1 MEGVY
6 FPVRVMKKLKAA
18 GVLDRADLLER
29 LDALA
34 EMGLSDYDV
43 RLVRRRLGVKPSLL
57 GEAGAGGS
65 GGAEAGQTVTGPE
78 LWTVREVVE
87 YLSLSWRTISNW
99 CGSGRIAAV
108 KIGDDWRIP
117 RAKSRD
123 WRGVVCKISSW

>member
-18 GVLDRADLLER
+18 GVMDRVDLLARRDE
-29 LDALA
+29 LA

-43 RLVRRRLGVKPSLL
+43 RLVRRRLGIKPVLSAE
-57 GEAGAGGS
+57 GVPVNGGDSAGSKVVVGD
-65 GGAEAGQTVTGPE
+65 E
-78 LWTVREVVE
+78 LWTTGEAAE
-87 YLSLSWRTISNW
+87 YLKLSRRTISNW

-117 RAKSRD
+117 RAEVARLA
-123 WRGVVCKISSW
+123 RGGV